1 MSEQVL
7 VTVLKQIIVNREINI
22 FIWVSLTLIKY

>member
-7 VTVLKQIIVNREINI
+7 VTVLKQIIVKKGNKHIYLGIINI
-22 FIWVSLTLIKY
+22 N